1 LKLEEKLGIKKELL
15 IQIQSIFSKFKCVET
30 AVIFGSRARGDY
42 KYNSDIDIAVSGSN
56 MTFRDFNLICDE
68 LNGLNTAFTF
78 DLLERLAFRHGF
90 ITDGDD
96 WITMMLDR
104 NRTSYVYDEKLALE
118 IFNNIKT
125 RHIKLLNMLVE
136 KFETILS

>member
-1 LKLEEKLGIKKELL
+1 
-15 IQIQSIFSKFKCVET
+15 
-30 AVIFGSRARGDY
+30 
-42 KYNSDIDIAVSGSN
+42 
-56 MTFRDFNLICDE
+56 
-68 LNGLNTAFTF
+68 
-78 DLLERLAFRHGF
+78 
-90 ITDGDD
+90 
-96 WITMMLDR
+96 MMLDR